1 MVEFPQ
7 VSSGILWS
15 AASFIVGLA
24 ITFIVVYLINSVL
37 GRYFGRIT
45 ERDPR
50 LLTTFTFLRRLIIS
64 VIALI
69 GVMSATFTAFPGAQ
83 GVIASIFVAAGFASI
98 VIGLAAQS
106 SLSNVISGIVTSVSQ
121 PFRIGDA
128 IMFRKDFCF
137 VEDMKLIHTVLR
149 TWDNRRLVVPNAIL
163 QNEVI
168 INYSVEDPTMLA
180 PVYVQVSYESDL
192 EKAMQIMVE
201 VARKHPECMPTG
213 NLPNAVVMEFQ
224 DSGILLRLLS
234 RAKDQPTA
242 WKMARDLLL
251 EIKKEFDRQGI
262 EIPYPRRYLVAGREL
277 QEQISELT
285 KAVKTFSEAMKPL
298 SLQQAN
304 SHPSYGQTA
313 EPKH

>member
-1 MVEFPQ
+1 VKFVEGGLLMVEFP
-7 VSSGILWS
+7 VLSGETLW
-15 AASFIVGLA
+15 AAVNFIIGLA
-24 ITFIVVYLINSVL
+24 VTFIIVYFINSVL
-37 GRYFGRIT
+37 DKYFGKIT
-45 ERDPR
+45 RRDPK
-50 LLTTFTFLRRLIIS
+50 LLTTFTFLRRLIVS

-83 GVIASIFVAAGFASI
+83 GAIASVFVAAGFASI

-106 SLSNVISGIVTSVSQ
+106 SLSNIISGVVTSISQ

-137 VEDMKLIHTVLR
+137 VEDMKLMHTVLR

-168 INYSVEDPTMLA
+168 INYSVEDPTMLV

-192 EKAMQIMVE
+192 EKAMQVMVE
-201 VARKHPECMPTG
+201 VARRHPDCIPTEK
-213 NLPNAVVMEFQ
+213 LPNAVVMEFQ

-234 RAKDQPTA
+234 KAKDQPTA
-242 WKMARDLLL
+242 WRMARDLLL

-262 EIPYPRRYLVAGREL
+262 EIPYPRRYLVAGKEL
-277 QEQISELT
+277 QEQVSELT
-285 KAVKTFSEAMKPL
+285 KAVKTLSEAMRKA
-298 SLQQAN
+298 SA
-304 SHPSYGQTA
+304 G
-313 EPKH
+313 

>member
-1 MVEFPQ
+1 MKALKGGLLMVEFPQ

-15 AASFIVGLA
+15 AASFIAGLA

-137 VEDMKLIHTVLR
+137 VEDMKLIHT
-149 TWDNRRLVVPNAIL
+149 
-163 QNEVI
+163 
-168 INYSVEDPTMLA
+168 
-180 PVYVQVSYESDL
+180 
-192 EKAMQIMVE
+192 
-201 VARKHPECMPTG
+201 
-213 NLPNAVVMEFQ
+213 
-224 DSGILLRLLS
+224 
-234 RAKDQPTA
+234 
-242 WKMARDLLL
+242 
-251 EIKKEFDRQGI
+251 
-262 EIPYPRRYLVAGREL
+262 
-277 QEQISELT
+277 
-285 KAVKTFSEAMKPL
+285 
-298 SLQQAN
+298 
-304 SHPSYGQTA
+304 
-313 EPKH
+313 